1 MMGESIMLI
10 RGNVDKYDR
19 ETSQHIVAYLDI
31 LGVAA
36 RMSEGYESQKLAM
49 NKLHNLYTFSME
61 ISKKIDMEGYSDI
74 KFKIFSDNIIL
85 VKKLSEQSNKR
96 LLDIKVLLNC
106 VSDFQC
112 SAAMD
117 SVGWLVRG
125 GISIGELF
133 IDETMV
139 WGEALLRAYDLESN
153 SAIYPRILLDS
164 SVISNIGSDKE
175 LTEYTQQDFDN
186 LYFLNYL
193 HIQHFGGQFL
203 KNGFQMMLDELNG
216 KISARIYQKLCWHMN
231 YVNRELDK
239 KNEKK
244 DRKYRLNLEQSKD
257 N

>member
-1 MMGESIMLI
+1 MLI
-10 RGNVDKYDR
+10 NQSVDNYDR

-31 LGVAA
+31 LGIAA
-36 RMSEGYESQKLAM
+36 RMKQGYEQQKLAM
-49 NKLHNLYTFSME
+49 NKLHNLYTFSMD
-61 ISKKIDMEGYSDI
+61 ISKKIDMVGYNDI
-74 KFKIFSDNIIL
+74 QFKIFSDNIII
-85 VKKLSEQSNKR
+85 VKKLSEQSDKR

-106 VSDFQC
+106 VSNFQC
-112 SAAMD
+112 LAAKD

-153 SAIYPRILLDS
+153 SAIYPRILLDP
-164 SVISNIGSDKE
+164 SVISNIAFDKE
-175 LTEYTQQDFDN
+175 LTDYTQKDFDN

-216 KISARIYQKLCWHMN
+216 SYSARIYQKLCWHMN
-231 YVNRELDK
+231 YVNRAL
-239 KNEKK
+239 EKK
-244 DRKYRLNLEQSKD
+244 DRKYRLHLEQ
-257 N
+257 